1 MPHHFNCCVPQC
13 TNNFRNKPNLEYYRI
28 PKCEKARKYYKV
40 SLRNESLKLDS
51 SQTRICSEHFEGGQ
65 KLSRN
70 HLPTIFPWTKERK
83 SRREIFKH
91 DFVPKKRKV
100 ASVVV
105 STTDTDS
112 SYSDNNANIVTQTT
126 PTSTESLHEDPYY
139 TREVQPEEILNNFRE
154 EQHQYL
160 SKHTQT
166 DIDLASLE
174 EVLNEVSKLKEENK
188 QLRDKCD
195 QLTKENKHLNFISS
209 NSEVFNIEKYKDNP
223 DDIAFYTGLSDY
235 EMLMMCY
242 NLVKDSAKNISYN
255 YERIYCDLE
264 STKQPGRPRALSTF
278 QEFIMTLVR
287 IRLGL
292 FERDLGHR
300 FNVSHMSVSRITNSW
315 LRFLRSEFEPLIQ
328 IPPDDV
334 LKFHMP
340 KVFKEICPDTVVIV
354 DCTEFQMEKPSSL
367 DAQSACYSSY
377 KSTNTM
383 KALLGITPSGVVCF
397 VSELFPGST
406 SDLEITMQSGFLG
419 KLKRGDEVMADKG
432 FNCQDELASVGVVL
446 VKPNFLK
453 DKKQFSTKETEHNK
467 TIASL
472 RVHVERLMERI
483 KNWHIFYRKIPI
495 SMSPVASDI
504 LIVVA
509 ALSNFLP
516 PLID

>member
-1 MPHHFNCCVPQC
+1 M
-13 TNNFRNKPNLEYYRI
+13 
-28 PKCEKARKYYKV
+28 
-40 SLRNESLKLDS
+40 
-51 SQTRICSEHFEGGQ
+51 
-65 KLSRN
+65 
-70 HLPTIFPWTKERK
+70 
-83 SRREIFKH
+83 
-91 DFVPKKRKV
+91 
-100 ASVVV
+100 
-105 STTDTDS
+105 
-112 SYSDNNANIVTQTT
+112 
-126 PTSTESLHEDPYY
+126 
-139 TREVQPEEILNNFRE
+139 
-154 EQHQYL
+154 
-160 SKHTQT
+160 
-166 DIDLASLE
+166 
-174 EVLNEVSKLKEENK
+174 
-188 QLRDKCD
+188 RDKCD

-235 EMLMMCY
+235 EMLMCY

-315 LRFLRSEFEPLIQ
+315 LRFLRTEFEPLIQ

-334 LKFHMP
+334 LKFHML

-397 VSELFPGST
+397 FSELFPGST

>member
-1 MPHHFNCCVPQC
+1 M
-13 TNNFRNKPNLEYYRI
+13 
-28 PKCEKARKYYKV
+28 
-40 SLRNESLKLDS
+40 
-51 SQTRICSEHFEGGQ
+51 
-65 KLSRN
+65 
-70 HLPTIFPWTKERK
+70 
-83 SRREIFKH
+83 
-91 DFVPKKRKV
+91 
-100 ASVVV
+100 
-105 STTDTDS
+105 
-112 SYSDNNANIVTQTT
+112 
-126 PTSTESLHEDPYY
+126 
-139 TREVQPEEILNNFRE
+139 
-154 EQHQYL
+154 
-160 SKHTQT
+160 
-166 DIDLASLE
+166 ASLE

-242 NLVKDSAKNISYN
+242 NLAKDSAKNISYN

-264 STKQPGRPRALSTF
+264 STKQPGRPKALSTF

-340 KVFKEICPDTVVIV
+340 KVFK
-354 DCTEFQMEKPSSL
+354 
-367 DAQSACYSSY
+367 
-377 KSTNTM
+377 
-383 KALLGITPSGVVCF
+383 
-397 VSELFPGST
+397 
-406 SDLEITMQSGFLG
+406 
-419 KLKRGDEVMADKG
+419 
-432 FNCQDELASVGVVL
+432 DELASVGVVL

-472 RVHVERLMERI
+472 RVHVERLMECI
-483 KNWHIFYRKIPI
+483 KNWHIF
-495 SMSPVASDI
+495 
-504 LIVVA
+504 IVKFPFQCH
-509 ALSNFLP
+509 LL
-516 PLID
+516 PLIY

>member
-1 MPHHFNCCVPQC
+1 MTLHS
-13 TNNFRNKPNLEYYRI
+13 T
-28 PKCEKARKYYKV
+28 
-40 SLRNESLKLDS
+40 LD
-51 SQTRICSEHFEGGQ
+51 
-65 KLSRN
+65 
-70 HLPTIFPWTKERK
+70 
-83 SRREIFKH
+83 
-91 DFVPKKRKV
+91 
-100 ASVVV
+100 
-105 STTDTDS
+105 
-112 SYSDNNANIVTQTT
+112 
-126 PTSTESLHEDPYY
+126 
-139 TREVQPEEILNNFRE
+139 
-154 EQHQYL
+154 
-160 SKHTQT
+160 
-166 DIDLASLE
+166 
-174 EVLNEVSKLKEENK
+174 
-188 QLRDKCD
+188 
-195 QLTKENKHLNFISS
+195 
-209 NSEVFNIEKYKDNP
+209 
-223 DDIAFYTGLSDY
+223 SDY